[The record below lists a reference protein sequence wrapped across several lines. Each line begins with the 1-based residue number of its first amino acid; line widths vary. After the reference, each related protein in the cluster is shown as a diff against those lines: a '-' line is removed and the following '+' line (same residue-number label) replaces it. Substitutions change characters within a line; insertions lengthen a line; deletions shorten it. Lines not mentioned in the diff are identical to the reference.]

1 MSRFNDHKEAKK
13 QLKDIERYKD
23 RYLIIHYACESF
35 FSTQGRS
42 PHITAIAIKDIASN
56 QTKLFAIHQIAE
68 TQHIDFHA
76 IQSDYDNLEKEILKE
91 FFAFVK
97 QNISKTWIHWN
108 MRDANYGF
116 SAIEQRYKVLG
127 GNPEIIRDSDK
138 IDLSNLFIK
147 LYGKGYI
154 ANPRIQSLMDKNKIN
169 PKNFLIGMDEAA
181 AFDNKEYVKLSFSA
195 ARKVDVFNDFLTQAT
210 DNTLKVN
217 SHYREIYG
225 DSLWGLYTMLQD
237 TNWGKAVLWILN
249 LIIGGFIGAW
259 ISHIA

>member
-76 IQSDYDNLEKEILKE
+76 IQSDYDNLEKEMLKE

-108 MRDANYGF
+108 M
-116 SAIEQRYKVLG
+116 
-127 GNPEIIRDSDK
+127 
-138 IDLSNLFIK
+138 
-147 LYGKGYI
+147 
-154 ANPRIQSLMDKNKIN
+154 
-169 PKNFLIGMDEAA
+169 
-181 AFDNKEYVKLSFSA
+181 
-195 ARKVDVFNDFLTQAT
+195 
-210 DNTLKVN
+210 
-217 SHYREIYG
+217 
-225 DSLWGLYTMLQD
+225 
-237 TNWGKAVLWILN
+237 
-249 LIIGGFIGAW
+249 
-259 ISHIA
+259 

>member
-1 MSRFNDHKEAKK
+1 
-13 QLKDIERYKD
+13 
-23 RYLIIHYACESF
+23 
-35 FSTQGRS
+35 
-42 PHITAIAIKDIASN
+42 
-56 QTKLFAIHQIAE
+56 
-68 TQHIDFHA
+68 
-76 IQSDYDNLEKEILKE
+76 
-91 FFAFVK
+91 
-97 QNISKTWIHWN
+97 
-108 MRDANYGF
+108 
-116 SAIEQRYKVLG
+116 
-127 GNPEIIRDSDK
+127 
-138 IDLSNLFIK
+138 
-147 LYGKGYI
+147 
-154 ANPRIQSLMDKNKIN
+154 MDKNKIN

-225 DSLWGLYTMLQD
+225 DSLLGFYTMLQD